1 MTVEVLL
8 DTSYLISLVDAN
20 RPNHQTAAK
29 YYRQM
34 LNESLPMYFSAVA
47 AVHARNNSVRGPESA
62 GITACSTVRPWPVFA
77 PPGDS
82 GGPRARH

>member
-47 AVHARNNSVRGPESA
+47 AVHAPQSIAVGPGGELFIGSA
-62 GITACSTVRPWPVFA
+62 DGAGLQTVSAEEIR
-77 PPGDS
+77 
-82 GGPRARH
+82 